1 MQTNFTT
8 HAARIAS
15 LLILSASLVACGGG
29 GGSESTGQ
37 ATSAE
42 PTTTPS
48 TDPSPPAMSPPMVA
62 ANNAPTITGS
72 AITSVT
78 AGQAYSFVPQAT
90 DSDGDSLTFSIS
102 SKPSWATFNTTTGRL
117 SGSPTNSNVGSYE
130 EIQISVTDGKTTT
143 QMAQFSITVA
153 AAAATTVSH
162 MVSWMPPTLNTDGS
176 ALTDLNGYRILYG
189 TQSGVYTQSV
199 PVNGTGLT
207 TYTIDGMQ
215 AGTQYFIAM
224 VAVNS
229 AGNESDKSQEVVVGS
244 T

>member
-8 HAARIAS
+8 YAARIAS
-15 LLILSASLVACGGG
+15 LLILSASLAACGGG
-29 GGSESTGQ
+29 GSEATTGQ

-42 PTTTPS
+42 TTTTPS
-48 TDPSPPAMSPPMVA
+48 TDTSPPAMSPPVVA

-72 AITSVT
+72 AITTVT
-78 AGQAYSFVPQAT
+78 AGQAYSFVPHAT
-90 DSDGDSLTFSIS
+90 DADGDSLTFSIS
-102 SKPSWATFNTTTGRL
+102 SKPSWATFDTTTGRL
-117 SGSPTNSNVGSYE
+117 TGSPTNANVGSYE
-130 EIQISVTDGKTTT
+130 EIQISVTDGKATT

-153 AAAATTVSH
+153 AGAATTVSH
-162 MVSWMPPTLNTDGS
+162 TLSWMPPTLNADGS

-199 PVNGTGLT
+199 TLNGTGLT

-215 AGTQYFIAM
+215 AGTQYFFAM

-229 AGNESDKSQEVVVGS
+229 AGTESDKSQEVVVGA